1 MTYPYLKHVKVRILL
16 RMVSLLY
23 NFFVSE
29 TRKS

>member
-16 RMVSLLY
+16 HMTSLLF